1 MLLDSLQFKFLVQ
14 AEGRLRPAVEVELST
29 QMHSDKHQT
38 DYTDD
43 ENTHDEHVV
52 GPIVICRIGRLGNL

>member
-1 MLLDSLQFKFLVQ
+1 MLLNSLQFKFLVQ

-29 QMHSDKHQT
+29 QMHSDKHKT
-38 DYTDD
+38 DYADE

-52 GPIVICRIGRLGNL
+52 RTIIISYIGRLGNL